1 MRSLIVAPLTLR
13 KGGGA
18 LGFNIFDVDTER
30 LPVAVEGAL
39 EGVLLR
45 TYGGGDRRS
54 AVVPCIRQLE
64 MFVGISAIVDLVGE
78 RSPVGCIGKD
88 VRAFGCAVTIPS
100 LDSLHDAEQESKH

>member
-1 MRSLIVAPLTLR
+1 MHPLMVVVPPARTNPTRPAAWNVPVTSPSTMRSLIVAPLTLR

-54 AVVPCIRQLE
+54 AVVPCI
-64 MFVGISAIVDLVGE
+64 
-78 RSPVGCIGKD
+78 
-88 VRAFGCAVTIPS
+88 
-100 LDSLHDAEQESKH
+100 